1 MNATWKQIGDLG
13 TGPRF
18 RRIRLKMIQIH
29 IRLLVAEDH
38 AGMREKVVSIL
49 EMDYT
54 VVAAVKDGQQMLDAE
69 SRFKPDVV
77 VLDISMPV
85 VNGIEAATCLA
96 QRASKAKIVFLTVHE
111 DPAFL
116 QAALAAGAI
125 GYVIK
130 SRLASDLRFAVSEAF
145 AGRRFISPPLDA
157 PS

>member
-1 MNATWKQIGDLG
+1 M
-13 TGPRF
+13 
-18 RRIRLKMIQIH
+18 IR

-38 AGMREKVVSIL
+38 AGMREKVVSTL

-54 VVAAVKDGQQMLDAE
+54 VVGAVQDGQQMLDAE
-69 SRFKPDVV
+69 SRFNPDVV

-85 VNGIEAATCLA
+85 MSGIEAATHLK
-96 QRASKAKIVFLTVHE
+96 QRASKAKIVFLTLHDE
-111 DPAFL
+111 PGFL

-130 SRLASDLRFAVSEAF
+130 SRLASDLRFAVSEAI
-145 AGRRFISPPLDA
+145 AGRRFISPSLDILDM